1 MVSSSQEIEP
11 TTNRINV
18 DSCAKTIKV
27 CSTTTCLCLN
37 NVFALIYQ

>member
-27 CSTTTCLCLN
+27 RSTTACLCLN
-37 NVFALIYQ
+37 SLR